1 MHFLGSFAVSFFNF
15 LLACFAAR
23 APLNRIQNQIHQTY
37 TAPADERATRLR
49 LAQFHSAKRN
59 EM

>member
-1 MHFLGSFAVSFFNF
+1 MHFLGSFVVSFFNF
-15 LLACFAAR
+15 FCVFAAR
-23 APLNRIQNQIHQTY
+23 APLNRDSSHVHQTY

>member
-1 MHFLGSFAVSFFNF
+1 MHFPGSFMQFRFPSLNF

-23 APLNRIQNQIHQTY
+23 VAFKRTDTSTY